1 MRLAKVKSIHK
12 FIRCWKAIFT
22 IVLFF
27 ALALGQEVDKESS
40 KDYRIEVIIDSIQK
54 KNYVQA
60 EGREIRFVSPNGKIL
75 KTLPYKNWQDR
86 IGIFISPYLN
96 CLIKAKDTP
105 AEWGKD
111 SLGQS
116 KKTKEAWVEFTYIN
130 AKGEE
135 KWKKNF
141 EIIYT
146 LEEMDET
153 SIRPYFFVFTRD
165 GSRIVFVKNGIFN
178 SEWEY
183 SSDLFVYDTFGNKV
197 ASVYK
202 THGIENDGYLKIS
215 PDGKIIE
222 AEVFFAPKDSS
233 QISAKH
239 LLFLDVETRRIKVV
253 KAEGKRWSADGFPLE
268 NKRIQLV
275 TNKHPKS
282 ITIPFDELPDDLSVL
297 FK

>member
-1 MRLAKVKSIHK
+1 MI
-12 FIRCWKAIFT
+12 I
-22 IVLFF
+22 LFF

-40 KDYRIEVIIDSIQK
+40 KDYRIEVIIDTIQK
-54 KNYVQA
+54 KNYLQT
-60 EGREIRFVSPNGKIL
+60 EGKEIRFISSDGKIL
-75 KTLPYKNWQDR
+75 KTMPYKNWQDK
-86 IGIFISPYLN
+86 IGIFISPYLK

-105 AEWGKD
+105 AEWRKD
-111 SLGQS
+111 SLGQR
-116 KKTKEAWVEFTYIN
+116 KRIKEARVEFSYIN

-141 EIIYT
+141 DIIYT

-153 SIRPYFFVFTRD
+153 SIRPYFFVFSRD

-183 SSDLFVYDTFGNKV
+183 SSDIFVYDTLGNEV

-215 PDGKIIE
+215 PDGKIIV
-222 AEVFFAPKDSS
+222 AEVFFPPKDSA

-239 LLFLDVETRRIKVV
+239 LLFLDVETGRTKVV
-253 KAEGKRWSADGFPLE
+253 KAEGERWSGYGFPLD
-268 NKRIQLV
+268 NKRIQLA

-282 ITIPFDELPDDLSVL
+282 ITIPFDELPDDLLVL